1 MINKRLET
9 NDELHYRQKVKKDL
23 KAECIR
29 TGQDWLQE
37 GHIPLPLLEG
47 NPGARRAYISTAHWQ
62 KASTPEILNYYSSLL
77 LHEHHELR
85 LVIADTYERQ

>member
-9 NDELHYRQKVKKDL
+9 NDEPHYRQKDKKDL
-23 KAECIR
+23 TAECIR

-47 NPGARRAYISTAHWQ
+47 NPGADEHTSLQLIGKRHPLQ
-62 KASTPEILNYYSSLL
+62 KY
-77 LHEHHELR
+77 
-85 LVIADTYERQ
+85 